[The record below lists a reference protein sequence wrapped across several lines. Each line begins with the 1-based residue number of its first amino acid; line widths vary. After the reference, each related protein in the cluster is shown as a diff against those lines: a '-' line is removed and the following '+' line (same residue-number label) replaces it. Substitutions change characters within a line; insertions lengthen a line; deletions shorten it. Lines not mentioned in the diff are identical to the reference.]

1 MPRLLQVEQLSF
13 KQLKEVITL
22 CQDELDR
29 REKEKALKVELWNNL
44 QKALEDIEEAGFLLF
59 DEEGQE
65 IDCEAFGC
73 WEIYKNKVR

>member
-13 KQLKEVITL
+13 EQLKGVITL

-29 REKEKALKVELWNNL
+29 RAKEKALKTELWNNL

-73 WEIYKNKVR
+73 WEIYKSKVR